1 MAIDG
6 IGSPGFVP
14 APPPADISPVEAPP
28 SPPAVASEPE
38 PSPAVGFSGESGF
51 DTGAPRVAPAPAV
64 PPPPAVEPRPV
75 SPDAAP
81 ASTPA
86 IAAHAGRSGFEAS
99 PPPAP
104 GATPPATAPAPQP
117 AAAERPAE
125 PAEMS
130 RVEQG
135 RAAVREAQ
143 QRLLPNLVPS
153 PAALGA
159 VVPGEGR
166 GLEAGFNV
174 GVASGSISAQTAP
187 ESAQP
192 GQDPRV
198 NVQVRTELAGGG
210 ALGVPFVAG
219 VEGSLGGRMTT
230 QLELPPRD
238 FAAMRAGERPFP
250 DLQDPR
256 TLPEGATATLQSEF
270 TTNVGG
276 RFRPPRGPAGGLRIE
291 ETRAQG
297 RALQVQR
304 EGDLVTV
311 TGGDTQSRESRV
323 TGSLRGTPL
332 PVQASGERELRTT
345 AGGERRQFDVSTEQG
360 RADYQAYLREQLT
373 PPLVPGTESGPITR
387 VDLQQR
393 GAITTPRFLP
403 VAGSLEF
410 NRTEA
415 SLQALPDGGTEL
427 QARHNGAT
435 LSRIQRPGVD
445 GGPPTTE
452 TGFRLN
458 GVSPQEQRAFRDV
471 LGLGRADRFG
481 PGMPGSTGVDLR
493 VTPEGL
499 GRMQGLIRDTF
510 PPERLAQMHGHE
522 RALMQDLLAARTPDD
537 AARAM
542 LFARSGTVLS
552 TFQKLHGATGGQRAI
567 PFEVR

>member
-28 SPPAVASEPE
+28 SPPDVGNEPA

-51 DTGAPRVAPAPAV
+51 DTGAAPVAPAVA
-64 PPPPAVEPRPV
+64 PPPRVEPRPV
-75 SPDAAP
+75 TAEDAPSQAP
-81 ASTPA
+81 AV
-86 IAAHAGRSGFEAS
+86 AAHAGRSDFEARPPPAPAVT

-104 GATPPATAPAPQP
+104 GPAPQP

-125 PAEMS
+125 VS

-192 GQDPRV
+192 GQEPRV

-332 PVQASGERELRTT
+332 PAQVSGERELRTT
-345 AGGERRQFDVSTEQG
+345 AEGERRQFDVSTEQG

-373 PPLVPGTESGPITR
+373 PPLVPGAEGGPVTR

-393 GAITTPRFLP
+393 GALTTPRFLP

-415 SLQALPDGGTEL
+415 SLRALPEGGTEL

-435 LSRIQRPGVD
+435 MSRIQRPGVD

-458 GVSPQEQRAFRDV
+458 GVSPHEQRAFRDV

-510 PPERLAQMHGHE
+510 PPERLAQMHGNE

-552 TFQKLHGATGGQRAI
+552 TFQKLRGATGGQRAI